1 VSNSWYLF
9 AAFAVTWIF
18 LFGYISTVLQR
29 ELSLEKQVD
38 KLKELFKTED

>member
-1 VSNSWYLF
+1 MSNSWYLF

-18 LFGYISTVLQR
+18 LLGYISTVLQR

>member
-1 VSNSWYLF
+1 MSNSWYLF

>member
-1 VSNSWYLF
+1 MSNSWYLF

-38 KLKELFKTED
+38 KLKELFKAED

>member
-1 VSNSWYLF
+1 MSNSWYLF

-29 ELSLEKQVD
+29 ELVLEKQVEQ
-38 KLKELFKTED
+38 LKELFKTED